1 MAGASIS
8 EKNYI
13 KFTVADQE
21 EVGLTFRITGIA
33 WIAGSGANQDI
44 ADGDDMLLEDG
55 AGIEIIG
62 KKAGTA
68 DDELVINGLDI
79 TVTGLKAEDLDG
91 GVLYVFG
98 ERL

>member
-1 MAGASIS
+1 
-8 EKNYI
+8 
-13 KFTVADQE
+13 
-21 EVGLTFRITGIA
+21 
-33 WIAGSGANQDI
+33 
-44 ADGDDMLLEDG
+44 MLLEDG